1 MAQSSALQN
10 HNKVCVVRSM
20 WLRAVPRE
28 GASTLNQPPRDRG
41 TPYAPVSNESAG
53 HAKASRRDSPQ
64 RAAEGENKEKVIA
77 PQKEEKQS
85 ERCPRLDRRRHPE
98 RAAHHRNG
106 VVELVG
112 SRQPQRPA
120 AEALSANAL
129 MYFGHQGPR

>member
-1 MAQSSALQN
+1 MAGQTYTISSMAQSSALQN

-77 PQKEEKQS
+77 PQKEEK
-85 ERCPRLDRRRHPE
+85 
-98 RAAHHRNG
+98 
-106 VVELVG
+106 
-112 SRQPQRPA
+112 
-120 AEALSANAL
+120 
-129 MYFGHQGPR
+129 